1 MISGCMTEKV
11 AQVLYSGLGGHGS
24 VAFSL
29 IEGDLHCEVDHSLL
43 FYGVEDLLTDYINKA
58 KKLQIDFLF
67 VKKNSTLKSWIQAY
81 MAFKALK
88 PATIL
93 LHSHTL
99 GIVAFVYRLIY
110 GAVWIVVDHQS
121 GGSLKHWL
129 LACFNIV
136 FCHKYV
142 VLTDVSADTLPPLS
156 MLFKSKITVIPN
168 GIDTSYFVAKQNE
181 NKKIISM
188 TARINPVRDF
198 TTLVKAFDSIAKKY
212 TDIELV
218 IAGDGP
224 DFQKLQQ
231 LKERSIYKERIH
243 LLGTI
248 DEEGVLG
255 LLQKT
260 KIYVHSSLADTMC
273 TSIMQAMSC
282 GLPVIA
288 TDIHGINN
296 MITHRVDGLL
306 FQARSPLELAE
317 KICVLLENENL
328 CVSLGQNARKKAEK
342 AFSHIAMFEAYRK
355 IILN

>member
-1 MISGCMTEKV
+1 MKV
-11 AQVLYSGLGGHGS
+11 AQIFYSGLGGHGS
-24 VAFSL
+24 VGFSL
-29 IEGDLHCEVDHSLL
+29 IEGDLHREVGHSVL
-43 FYGVEDLLTDYINKA
+43 FYGEEDLLINYINKA

-67 VKKNSTLKSWIQAY
+67 VKKNRTIKSWIRAY
-81 MAFKALK
+81 MAIKALK
-88 PATIL
+88 PDTIL
-93 LHSHTL
+93 LHSTTL
-99 GIVAFVYRLIY
+99 GVVAFVYRLLH
-110 GAVWIVVDHQS
+110 GAVWIAVDHQQGVS
-121 GGSLKHWL
+121 FNKDWVF
-129 LACFNIV
+129 ACFNIV

-142 VLTDVSADTLPPLS
+142 VLTEESADTLPRLS
-156 MLFKSKITVIPN
+156 KLFKNKITVIPN
-168 GIDTSYFVAKQNE
+168 GIDTSYFVEKQDE

-188 TARINPVRDF
+188 TARIHPVRRDF
-198 TTLVKAFDSIAKKY
+198 TTLVKAFDIIAKKY
-212 TDIELV
+212 TDISLV